1 LNRAEQIIDFI
12 TSNLASTKKL
22 EITVDTDLIGE
33 GVIDSTALMDM
44 ILWLEESFKIS
55 IDVDDLV
62 PENFGTVRNMVEYI
76 EQNLARS
83 KSGD

>member
-1 LNRAEQIIDFI
+1 MNRAEQIIDYI
-12 TSNLASTKKL
+12 ASNLTSTKNA
-22 EITVDTDLIGE
+22 EITADTDLIGE

-44 ILWLEESFKIS
+44 ILWLGESFKLS

-62 PENFGTVRNMVEYI
+62 PENFGTVRNMVEFV
-76 EQNLARS
+76 EHNLAKS